1 MSFLPVACVAAW
13 HYRPVWLEVLPAVA
27 VDHYVLDAQADGTFR
42 AALRMS
48 ADALGYTWTVS
59 MKGLKDGEPLLTAD
73 GKEQLTFSLGN
84 SSAEQ
89 TFEGAWANVKTW
101 STESSNLYVAHMELK
116 DRDGN
121 VVQTRE
127 ERVGFRTVEFFPQD
141 GLYLNGTRLVVK
153 GVNRHSFSVDGGRT
167 TSADMSRQDALL
179 IKDEG
184 LHLDLMFDFRN

>member
-48 ADALGYTWTVS
+48 ADASGYIWTVS

-89 TFEGAWANVKTW
+89 TFEGA
-101 STESSNLYVAHMELK
+101 SSLFVILQQHIPIFRRIHSQPFLYVAAK
-116 DRDGN
+116 VRDR
-121 VVQTRE
+121 
-127 ERVGFRTVEFFPQD
+127 
-141 GLYLNGTRLVVK
+141 
-153 GVNRHSFSVDGGRT
+153 
-167 TSADMSRQDALL
+167 
-179 IKDEG
+179 
-184 LHLDLMFDFRN
+184 